1 MINTEHVTQDL
12 RPPKKSAAKALGK
25 YFRKVEIDYED
36 IMGFHDRTLSI
47 DGRYASL
54 MMTGSLK
61 DSDHWA
67 NGAMG
72 MTFFGIVVFMQL
84 AALIKFGELGPY
96 LTQPYTWGTQLLLL
110 IYSAVQFKKSKKKQA
125 LAVVCDR
132 KTGNVYFPAF
142 ASHPELVIPFE
153 QVEMYTGSVG
163 YSRGSGMAVECVV
176 PKIYHAS
183 AKRDS
188 QYAVLC
194 ADNYDQACKFWTLL
208 TEFMDKNKP
217 IPYGLLQSVQ
227 FRIDRDVAS
236 IWPGTDVRNAYPLD
250 PEIKNNYQ
258 YVYHTNYEET
268 VEYPFDEIQHVI
280 APFSDDPELLKKNIE
295 RAYDLNLL
303 LF

>member
-12 RPPKKSAAKALGK
+12 RSPKKPTAKALGK
-25 YFRKVEIDYED
+25 YFRKVEIDYDD

-54 MMTGSLK
+54 MMTGSLR

-72 MTFFGIVVFMQL
+72 MTFFVFIVIGQIISGLSHGIWQMFDSP
-84 AALIKFGELGPY
+84 IEYFI
-96 LTQPYTWGTQLLLL
+96 QLLLL

-153 QVEMYTGSVG
+153 QVDMYRGSIG
-163 YSRGSGMAVECVV
+163 YSRGSGMAVNTLV